1 MLYTPAAKKDKKQ
14 EDLKGLA
21 EANNTPEIGKDKST
35 VKKLFFILEPN
46 NFIINI
52 LELISWLIY
61 KLTHMLE
68 SNK

>member
-14 EDLKGLA
+14 EDLEGLV

-35 VKKLFFILEPN
+35 VKKKTLFFILEAN

-52 LELISWLIY
+52 LESISWLLMY
-61 KLTHMLE
+61 K
-68 SNK
+68 S